1 MPGTRKARRNSSRLR
16 LLAVCLC
23 AAVFA
28 WGFQAKLSLYHP
40 AAPLNPE
47 HVAKLMADNQGS
59 KSPVAAVS
67 GLVSEGADP
76 DWIVLGTVTP
86 RLRSVGL
93 ARNQLLL
100 HPAAPGRTHALFFR
114 PPPQTA

>member
-1 MPGTRKARRNSSRLR
+1 MPGTRKARRDRSRLR

-59 KSPVAAVS
+59 KSLAAAVS
-67 GLVSEGADP
+67 GHVIEPADP
-76 DWIVLGTVTP
+76 VWIVLGAVTP
-86 RLRSVGL
+86 RLRSVRL
-93 ARNQLLL
+93 VRNHRPL
-100 HPAAPGRTHALFFR
+100 HPAAPARTHALFFR